1 MKHSGF
7 SLIELLLATVLS
19 AVLMA
24 GVLVILSGVA
34 RDRVRLNA
42 AENVPSPDPIIA
54 RFQWDL
60 ANAQTMSQSP
70 DGRSL
75 SLTGHGGIDPVTLA
89 PNGRLA
95 SVSYR
100 LYRDETMN
108 HLVREQHYLD
118 DPAAP
123 RPWRELIA
131 TGVTGFHVVAL
142 SPGEQVSELDQP
154 RDPSKPVRPGEI
166 TPGVYRVPA
175 RIGLQIV
182 QLTGVVDRELW
193 VR

>member
-1 MKHSGF
+1 
-7 SLIELLLATVLS
+7 
-19 AVLMA
+19 MA
-24 GVLVILSGVA
+24 GVLAILSGVA
-34 RDRVRLNA
+34 RDRRRLDA
-42 AENVPSPDPIIA
+42 AENLPSPDPIVA

-60 ANAQTMSQSP
+60 ANAQTMSQSS
-70 DGRSL
+70 DGRSM

-100 LYRDETMN
+100 LYRDESMN

-131 TGVTGFHVVAL
+131 TNVTSFHVVAL
-142 SPGEQVSELDQP
+142 SPGEPVSELSQP
-154 RDPSKPVRPGEI
+154 RDLSTHVRASDS
-166 TPGVYRVPA
+166 TPAVFTVPA

-182 QLTGVVDRELW
+182 QPTGVIDRELW

>member
-1 MKHSGF
+1 MKRSGF

-24 GVLVILSGVA
+24 GVLAILSGVV
-34 RDRVRLNA
+34 RDRRRLAA

-60 ANAQTMSQSP
+60 ANAQNMSQSS

-131 TGVTGFHVVAL
+131 TNVTSFRVVAL
-142 SPGEQVSELDQP
+142 SPGELVSELDQP
-154 RDPSKPVRPGEI
+154 RDLSTHVRAGDRAPAVF
-166 TPGVYRVPA
+166 TVPE

-182 QLTGVVDRELW
+182 QPTGVIDRELW
-193 VR
+193 VK